1 MSQVLLVAET
11 GRTKGS
17 ASSRRLRAED
27 KIPAVVY
34 GHGMDPLS
42 IAVNRRDLR
51 LALSGAGGMNTL
63 LSLEVEGTKYPAIIK
78 EIQRHPIR
86 RNVSHIDFLQVN
98 VNEEITISVPLRL
111 EGEAKAVLSDGGMI
125 DPAVDS
131 IEIIC
136 TPNTMP
142 TEIVVDVTAMQPGD
156 VIRLADITLPAGTS
170 SPSDPDMA
178 VVTALQTA
186 AGLAEDDTA
195 EGDESADAESGD
207 DAPAAEEASE

>member
-186 AGLAEDDTA
+186 AGLAEDDTT
-195 EGDESADAESGD
+195 EDGESADAEGGD